1 LIVELLNDGFTILMV
16 IENLIKYLA
25 MNKLYFKDTWNIFDG
40 VILLISIVSI
50 GLYHAPAL

>member
-1 LIVELLNDGFTILMV
+1 VELLNDGFTILMV